1 MHDRGSLRITDRV
14 QPARGRPEA
23 RERHADIL
31 CQRQDVQRFARDIR
45 RLQGHGGQHHRA
57 YAAEA
62 APSRRSLMRS
72 RQAIALLALV
82 GCFVALYLWL
92 HALGVGGPLKCGTG
106 GCDTVQTSRWA
117 VVLGFPVA
125 LYGVV
130 GYFVILV
137 VAVAALRPA
146 ALVQRKWNVVL
157 VGLASVGVLFTI
169 YLTYLELFVIH
180 AICRWC
186 VGSAVIIT
194 AIWIVA
200 VKAMRSVQVSSDSY

>member
-1 MHDRGSLRITDRV
+1 
-14 QPARGRPEA
+14 
-23 RERHADIL
+23 
-31 CQRQDVQRFARDIR
+31 
-45 RLQGHGGQHHRA
+45 
-57 YAAEA
+57 
-62 APSRRSLMRS
+62 MRS

-82 GCFVALYLWL
+82 GGFVALYLWL
-92 HALGVGGPLKCGTG
+92 HALGIGGPLKCGTG

-117 VVLGFPVA
+117 VFLGFPVA
-125 LYGVV
+125 FYGVV

-146 ALVQRKWNVVL
+146 AVGQRKWNVVL

-194 AIWIVA
+194 AIWVVA
-200 VKAMRSVQVSSDSY
+200 VLALRKESGVGSRESGTLTPNS